1 MTNIEKEIISLGIN
15 AKKAS
20 LEMRLCK
27 TNEKNQALNNLI
39 KNLNLNR
46 EHILNAN
53 LIDLE
58 NGRKK
63 LLSNPII
70 NRLTLKNDSIDNLI
84 KSIEDIILIP
94 DPIGVLLEEWE
105 RPNGLK
111 FNKISTPLGVLG
123 VIYESRPNVTV
134 DASCLSIKSGNSII
148 LRGGSESLNS
158 NKILVK
164 LFRKA
169 LTINRVNPDY
179 IQLIDKKGR
188 NYVNFMLEGMTKYLD
203 VIIPRGGKGLVEK
216 VKNYSKVP
224 TIGHLEGL
232 CHTYIDKDAELK
244 MATNIVYNAK
254 LRNTSICGATETI
267 LMHKKIVKKFCNP
280 IINKLEENNCKI
292 IGDKFLKKFYKG
304 KILIAKE
311 KDWSTEYLDSIVSV
325 KCVNGLDDAINHINK
340 YGTMHTDS
348 IITKNKISAN
358 KFLKNIKSSIAIH
371 NSSTQFADGGEFG
384 FGGEVGISTNKLP
397 PRGPVGLEQLVSY
410 KYEIL
415 GKGQTRK

>member
-148 LRGGSESLNS
+148 LRGGSDSFFTSKE
-158 NKILVK
+158 LVNNITKSFEEAGLPKFCVQMINTPEREAVDK
-164 LFRKA
+164 L
-169 LTINRVNPDY
+169 LQMNDY
-179 IQLIDKKGR
+179 
-188 NYVNFMLEGMTKYLD
+188 VD
-203 VIIPRGGKGLVEK
+203 VIIPRGGKGLIEK
-216 VKNYSKVP
+216 VNKASKIPV
-224 TIGHLEGL
+224 IKHLDGI
-232 CHTYIDKDAELK
+232 CHVYVDKEADLEIAK
-244 MATNIVYNAK
+244 KIVYNSK
-254 LRNTSICGATETI
+254 MRRPEICGAAETI
-267 LMHKKIVKKFCNP
+267 LIDEKIKDKSLEILNPLKKI
-280 IINKLEENNCKI
+280 NCEIRGDEYIKSLDKNFKTAKI
-292 IGDKFLKKFYKG
+292 
-304 KILIAKE
+304 E
-311 KDWSTEYLDSIVSV
+311 DWSLEYLDKIISVKIVSGV
-325 KCVNGLDDAINHINK
+325 EGAINHINK
-340 YGTMHTDS
+340 FSSGHTEA
-348 IITKNKISAN
+348 IITNNDETFEKFYNMIDSAII
-358 KFLKNIKSSIAIH
+358 LKNA
-371 NSSTQFADGGEFG
+371 STQFADGGEFG
-384 FGGEVGISTNKLP
+384 FGAEIGISTDKIHV
-397 PRGPVGLEQLVSY
+397 RGPVGTKHLTTF
-410 KYEIL
+410 KYVVR
-415 GKGQTRK
+415 GNGQERP